1 MKKNIVMS
9 QQNSFSS
16 SGICVIK
23 SPYIIVYSIG
33 EGDRGRCE
41 VLHTGH
47 AEISLGRE
55 KRQIYLLALNSRKQY

>member
-1 MKKNIVMS
+1 MS

-23 SPYIIVYSIG
+23 SPYIIVYSSG
-33 EGDRGRCE
+33 EGDRGKCE

-55 KRQIYLLALNSRKQY
+55 KR